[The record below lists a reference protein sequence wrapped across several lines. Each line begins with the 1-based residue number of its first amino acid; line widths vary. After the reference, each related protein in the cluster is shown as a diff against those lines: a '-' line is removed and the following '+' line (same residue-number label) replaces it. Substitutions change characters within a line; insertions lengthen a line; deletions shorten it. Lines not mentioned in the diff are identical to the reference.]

1 MNDLDMKNGSDKAKS
16 GDLVSFDECKRYL
29 DKFNLSDEEIQK
41 IRNGLIGITNS
52 VINSYL
58 DEFDKH

>member
-1 MNDLDMKNGSDKAKS
+1 MEGRVKKCDLINDKS
-16 GDLVSFDECKRYL
+16 SEMVSFDECKKKL
-29 DKFNLSDEEIQK
+29 DKFNLNDEEIRK

>member
-1 MNDLDMKNGSDKAKS
+1 MEGRVKKCDLVNDKS
-16 GDLVSFDECKRYL
+16 GELVSFDECKNKL
-29 DKFNLSDEEIQK
+29 DKFNLSDEEIQR

-58 DEFDKH
+58 DEFDKR

>member
-1 MNDLDMKNGSDKAKS
+1 MEGRTKKSDLEYDKTNE
-16 GDLVSFDECKRYL
+16 LVSFDECKNKLEKY
-29 DKFNLSDEEIQK
+29 NVSDEEIRK

-52 VINSYL
+52 VINAYL

>member
-1 MNDLDMKNGSDKAKS
+1 MEGRSKKCDLEYDKTNE
-16 GDLVSFDECKRYL
+16 LVSFDECKHKLEKY
-29 DKFNLSDEEIQK
+29 NLSDEEIRR